1 MPREPREPKTLHNA
15 GGQPETILLADDD
28 ADVREFVGVLLQREG
43 YLVLEASGGREALR
57 ICAQYEGPIHLLL
70 TDIQMPDM
78 TGPELV
84 PQALALRP
92 HLPVLYMSAQFSE
105 DILSQL
111 EGRPLQPF
119 IQKPFAPEAL
129 AQKMRDLLD
138 PSAQSPPA

>member
-1 MPREPREPKTLHNA
+1 MPRTPDAPHGSA
-15 GGQPETILLADDD
+15 VDSETVLLVDDD
-28 ADVREFVGVLLQREG
+28 AAVRQYVGLILQRYG
-43 YLVLEASGGREALR
+43 YRVLEASGGTEALHL
-57 ICAQYEGPIHLLL
+57 CTQHEGPIHLLL

-119 IQKPFAPEAL
+119 IQKPFRPEAL
-129 AQKMRDLLD
+129 AQKVRDLLG
-138 PSAQSPPA
+138 PSPQGPPA